1 MRFFK
6 DGFKELKSADI
17 PLYRCPRSIQDTIEI
32 LAVSENGIF
41 EVAKGRY
48 SKCYKFADV
57 NYSTATEGEQV
68 LIFQNYCKL
77 LNSLDCVYKITIN
90 NKNKDMEELRNLI
103 LLSSKEDGFD
113 PYRSVYNDIISEK
126 LIEGRQGIEQEMY
139 LTITI
144 TRKNFEDAK
153 AQFATLEATLYKA
166 FLELGTNIAVLTGNE
181 RLKVLHDFYH
191 LGQEEQFDFDIR
203 QAKKVGA
210 DFKNDLCNG
219 MLKFYPD
226 YFEDEHKVCRALY
239 IKKYPSSLSDR
250 FLTELTSLSIHS
262 MTSIDVVPV
271 PKDVTTKVLQKKYL
285 GIESDIIRQ
294 QRKRNQNND
303 FSSDISYMKR
313 AEKKEIE
320 AIMDDVREND
330 QCLFFVGVTMILM
343 ADSKEELDSMTETV
357 ETIGKGNGCVIDTVF
372 LRQREALNTVLPI
385 GVRQIETMR
394 TMLTQS
400 LAVLMPFNVQEL
412 YDQGGNYYGINQIS
426 RNLCIGNRKNL
437 INGNGFVFGV
447 PGSGKSF
454 FSKMEMGEVYLGTED
469 DIIIIDPMNEYFD
482 IAETYGGTIINMSSY
497 TNHHVN
503 PLDIDLDRLD
513 LVDSQGLIREKGEFM
528 LGLCEQCMGSD
539 LDSRQKSII
548 DRCVRTMY
556 MEIARSE
563 YKHIPI
569 MQEFY
574 DLLLE
579 QEEEEARDIALAL
592 ELFVRGSLNIFNH
605 PTNVDVNHR
614 LTVYG
619 IRDLGTELSPI
630 TMLVMLEAIQKRIV
644 ENGRKGVAT
653 WLYIDE
659 FHVLLNSDYTAKYL
673 QQLWKKVRKQ
683 GGLCT
688 GITQNV
694 VDLLQNYTA
703 TTMLANSEFVA
714 LLKQANTDSVKMA
727 EVIGVS
733 MAQLKYVM
741 NSPAGMGLLKCGN
754 VVIPFDNQISKDSAL
769 YQLYNTNIHEK
780 IADGLL
786 SDPNDMDSH
795 LIPSEHDSDV
805 KEYHF
810 AREQYG
816 TFLG

>member
-1 MRFFK
+1 M
-6 DGFKELKSADI
+6 SA
-17 PLYRCPRSIQDTIEI
+17 
-32 LAVSENGIF
+32 
-41 EVAKGRY
+41 
-48 SKCYKFADV
+48 
-57 NYSTATEGEQV
+57 
-68 LIFQNYCKL
+68 
-77 LNSLDCVYKITIN
+77 
-90 NKNKDMEELRNLI
+90 
-103 LLSSKEDGFD
+103 
-113 PYRSVYNDIISEK
+113 
-126 LIEGRQGIEQEMY
+126 
-139 LTITI
+139 
-144 TRKNFEDAK
+144 
-153 AQFATLEATLYKA
+153 
-166 FLELGTNIAVLTGNE
+166 
-181 RLKVLHDFYH
+181 
-191 LGQEEQFDFDIR
+191 
-203 QAKKVGA
+203 
-210 DFKNDLCNG
+210 
-219 MLKFYPD
+219 
-226 YFEDEHKVCRALY
+226 
-239 IKKYPSSLSDR
+239 
-250 FLTELTSLSIHS
+250 
-262 MTSIDVVPV
+262 
-271 PKDVTTKVLQKKYL
+271 
-285 GIESDIIRQ
+285 
-294 QRKRNQNND
+294 
-303 FSSDISYMKR
+303 
-313 AEKKEIE
+313 
-320 AIMDDVREND
+320 
-330 QCLFFVGVTMILM
+330 
-343 ADSKEELDSMTETV
+343 
-357 ETIGKGNGCVIDTVF
+357 
-372 LRQREALNTVLPI
+372 
-385 GVRQIETMR
+385 
-394 TMLTQS
+394 
-400 LAVLMPFNVQEL
+400 
-412 YDQGGNYYGINQIS
+412 
-426 RNLCIGNRKNL
+426 
-437 INGNGFVFGV
+437 
-447 PGSGKSF
+447 
-454 FSKMEMGEVYLGTED
+454 
-469 DIIIIDPMNEYFD
+469 
-482 IAETYGGTIINMSSY
+482 Y
-497 TNHHVN
+497 TNHYVN

-569 MQEFY
+569 IQEFY

-630 TMLVMLEAIQKRIV
+630 TMLVMLESIQKRIV
-644 ENGRKGVAT
+644 ENGQKGVAT

-703 TTMLANSEFVA
+703 TTMLSNSEFVA

-727 EVIGVS
+727 EVVGVS

-780 IADGLL
+780 IADGQL
-786 SDPNDMDSH
+786 SNQITMDSR
-795 LIPSEHDSDV
+795 LNDSDNEADV
-805 KEYHF
+805 QEYHF